1 MIRSVGRYI
10 GALVVVLLAVSPV
23 FADKATDAVSKGNE
37 AFRNEQ
43 YKEALEQYQI
53 AETEMPESPK
63 IDYNIAGVQ
72 YSEGKYEEAVER
84 YTRALNSTDMD
95 IETNAYY
102 NLGNTYYRM
111 EDYQNAITSYQ
122 EALDNNPDF
131 TNAKINLEL
140 ARKMLKEQMKPQEQ
154 EEQEQQEQ
162 EQKEQEEQ
170 EQEEKKDEQQKDE
183 EQQQQDQNQ
192 PQDNQDKKDEQQ
204 QEQQSQPQEQKMS
217 KEDAERILNAL
228 RDDERD
234 IQKNIQRQAVV
245 GNYTG
250 KDW

>member
-1 MIRSVGRYI
+1 MKKTCGIYT
-10 GALVVVLLAVSPV
+10 VLLIVALLSATSV
-23 FADKATDAVSKGNE
+23 FADKATDAVSRGNE
-37 AFRNEQ
+37 AFRNEEF
-43 YKEALEQYQI
+43 KDALEQYQI

-63 IDYNIAGVQ
+63 LDYNIAGVHF
-72 YSEGKYEEAVER
+72 SEGKYEDAVER

-95 IETNAYY
+95 IETSAYY

-122 EALDNNPDF
+122 EALDNDPDF
-131 TNAKINLEL
+131 TEAKINLEL

-154 EEQEQQEQ
+154 EEQEQQQQ
-162 EQKEQEEQ
+162 EQQEQEQ
-170 EQEEKKDEQQKDE
+170 EQEEKKEEEQQEQE
-183 EQQQQDQNQ
+183 EQQQQQNQ
-192 PQDNQDKKDEQQ
+192 QQDDQDKKDQEQQ
-204 QEQQSQPQEQKMS
+204 QQQSQPQEQKMS

-234 IQKNIQRQAVV
+234 IQKKIKRQVAV
-245 GNYTG
+245 GDYTG

>member
-1 MIRSVGRYI
+1 MTRYACTYA
-10 GALVVVLLAVSPV
+10 GAFLIVLLLVPPL
-23 FADKATDAVSKGNE
+23 FASKATDAVSKGNE
-37 AFRNEQ
+37 AFRNEE
-43 YKEALEQYQI
+43 YREALEQYQI

-63 IDYNIAGVQ
+63 IDYNIAGVHF
-72 YSEGKYEEAVER
+72 SEGKYEEAAER

-102 NLGNTYYRM
+102 NLGNAHYRM
-111 EDYQNAITSYQ
+111 EDYQNAITAYQ

-131 TNAKINLEL
+131 TAAKINLEL

-154 EEQEQQEQ
+154 EQQEQQEQ
-162 EQKEQEEQ
+162 EQKEQEQ
-170 EQEEKKDEQQKDE
+170 EQEKKEDEQQQEE
-183 EQQQQDQNQ
+183 EQQQQEQNQQQDDQN
-192 PQDNQDKKDEQQ
+192 KEDEQQ
-204 QEQQSQPQEQKMS
+204 QQQQSQPQEQKMS

-234 IQKNIQRQAVV
+234 IQKKIQRQV
-245 GNYTG
+245 GAGDYKG

>member
-1 MIRSVGRYI
+1 MTGVIRRCIPAFVM
-10 GALVVVLLAVSPV
+10 VLLAGSPA

-37 AFRNEQ
+37 AFRNGD
-43 YKEALEQYQI
+43 YKSALEQYQI

-63 IDYNIAGVQ
+63 LDYNIAGVQ
-72 YSEGKYEEAVER
+72 YSEGKYDEAVER

-154 EEQEQQEQ
+154 QQQEQQQQEQQEQ
-162 EQKEQEEQ
+162 EQEP
-170 EQEEKKDEQQKDE
+170 EEKKDEQQQEE
-183 EQQQQDQNQ
+183 EQQQQQQDQS
-192 PQDNQDKKDEQQ
+192 QDSQDKKDEQQ
-204 QEQQSQPQEQKMS
+204 QQQKQSQPQEQKMS
-217 KEDAERILNAL
+217 QEDAERILNAL
-228 RDDERD
+228 RDDERE
-234 IQKNIQRQAVV
+234 IQKNIRRQAAI
-245 GNYTG
+245 GDYTG

>member
-1 MIRSVGRYI
+1 MIVPS
-10 GALVVVLLAVSPV
+10 AL
-23 FADKATDAVSKGNE
+23 ADKATDAVSRGND
-37 AFRNEQ
+37 AFRAEQ

-63 IDYNIAGVQ
+63 LDYNIAGVH
-72 YSEGKYEEAVER
+72 YSEAKYEDAVER
-84 YTRALNSTDMD
+84 YTRSLNSTDME
-95 IETNAYY
+95 IETSAYY

-131 TNAKINLEL
+131 TEAKINLEL
-140 ARKMLKEQMKPQEQ
+140 ARKMLKEQMKQQESEDQEQ
-154 EEQEQQEQ
+154 QEQQQQEQQEQ
-162 EQKEQEEQ
+162 EQ
-170 EQEEKKDEQQKDE
+170 EEKEDEQQQEE
-183 EQQQQDQNQ
+183 EQQQQNQ
-192 PQDNQDKKDEQQ
+192 QQDNQDQKDQEQQ
-204 QEQQSQPQEQKMS
+204 QQQQSQPQEQKMS

-234 IQKNIQRQAVV
+234 IQKKIKRQVSV
-245 GNYTG
+245 GDYTG